1 MTKYIYEL
9 KTIQSHYADLITSF
23 DFSQIGDSF
32 YYKAI
37 ELIEKCEQFWTH
49 NCQKLAVIL
58 NNLTSC
64 NRCFILEGAVFLDVK
79 NKGQYKFATLGDYHF
94 LNDPF
99 VKMRNFFAL
108 GKDSITDY
116 CREYFL
122 DAFND
127 TVSILKNY
135 SEYFYFISLEVLCA
149 QQFDED
155 IKIGDKVYWDII
167 SDALGK
173 EYKSLKELENDYH
186 TLDEV
191 ERAMRPEIMKHFI
204 FSERKD
210 VDLSLKERVEK
221 YCENSQLIIALHI
234 QTDIQKFYF
243 STVAFIQQA
252 ISISLNCLQFNLHPF
267 IRYEVSFHYLIL
279 LLNTFA
285 SEKIIE
291 AYLLD
296 VIISYLISAW
306 VVGDEVDGFTFSD
319 FFSICKREKLTDKIY
334 DKIKGKEFRIS
345 ALNIKKT
352 VEELLAIYHSIFEN
366 VN

>member
-23 DFSQIGDSF
+23 DFSQTGDSF

-37 ELIEKCEQFWTH
+37 ELIEKCEQFWTR
-49 NCQKLAVIL
+49 NCQNLTVIL

-108 GKDSITDY
+108 GKNSITDY

-122 DAFND
+122 EAYND
-127 TVSILKNY
+127 TVYILKNY

-149 QQFDED
+149 HQFDED

-167 SDALGK
+167 SDAFGK
-173 EYKSLKELENDYH
+173 EYKSLKDLGNDYH
-186 TLDEV
+186 TLDEI
-191 ERAMRPEIMKHFI
+191 ERDMRPEITKHFI
-204 FSERKD
+204 FSERND
-210 VDLSLKERVEK
+210 INLSLKERVEK
-221 YCENSQLIIALHI
+221 YCKDSQSIIALHN

-252 ISISLNCLQFNLHPF
+252 VSISLNCLQFNLHPF

-279 LLNTFA
+279 LLNSFA

-291 AYLLD
+291 DCLLD
-296 VIISYLISAW
+296 VIISYLISSW
-306 VVGDEVDGFTFSD
+306 VIGDKVDSLSFSD

-334 DKIKGKEFRIS
+334 NKIKGNDFNIS
-345 ALNIKKT
+345 TLNIRKT
-352 VEELLAIYHSIFEN
+352 INDILEVYHSIFKN
-366 VN
+366 